1 MRVMITWL
9 KKDGTCRSWTNASPE
24 EHVCMSAA
32 TWEDALQ
39 RICEIW
45 HTTPRE
51 AEKKI
56 SKSISKLEVKSL
68 QIKSQAEINEL

>member
-56 SKSISKLEVKSL
+56 SKSLSKLEVKRKEST
-68 QIKSQAEINEL
+68 K